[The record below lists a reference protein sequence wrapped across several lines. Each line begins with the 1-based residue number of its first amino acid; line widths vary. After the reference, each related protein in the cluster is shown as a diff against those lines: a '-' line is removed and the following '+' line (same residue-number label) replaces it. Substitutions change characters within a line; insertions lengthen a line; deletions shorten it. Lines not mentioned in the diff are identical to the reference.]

1 MRVAAIIPA
10 AGSGKRM
17 NHELPKQYLPL
28 GGKPII
34 AHSLLTLQN
43 IQDIEEIFVAVSA
56 AGEEFCRKQ
65 VIEKFNIGKVRKI
78 IIGGESR
85 QDSVYNALMGME
97 NGFDIVLVHDA
108 ARPFLDIGITTSIIK
123 YAGRFGA
130 SIAASP
136 IRDTVKIAKPHGFV
150 ERTVPREN
158 LLSVQTPQAFKYDLL
173 IEAHKKAREGGFVG
187 TDDAEIV
194 EKLGKPVYVV
204 ESPSSNIKITTP
216 EDLILAE
223 AILIER
229 GS

>member
-65 VIEKFNIGKVRKI
+65 VIEKFNISKVCKI